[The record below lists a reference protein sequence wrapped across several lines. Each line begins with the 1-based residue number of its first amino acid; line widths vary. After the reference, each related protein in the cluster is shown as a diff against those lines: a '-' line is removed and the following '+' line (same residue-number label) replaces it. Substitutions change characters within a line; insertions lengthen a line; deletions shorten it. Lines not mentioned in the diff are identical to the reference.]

1 MTTVTTDQLSETIHG
16 LKDAAANALSNQSTD
31 DFEAFERYLSEVE
44 AYAREIQ
51 QSLWANEARATIRRL
66 EKGEPL
72 NNSDH
77 ELLRTF
83 LVSDAQAYLKNENN
97 FQDWVREL
105 ERLIDNLGTRVN
117 TVDRQSIADL
127 RGVLRDA
134 IRLVPDIRNYLD
146 EQRRVERF
154 EQSLKSLDADSR
166 KMLLRLLQD
175 QLRNTNR

>member
-1 MTTVTTDQLSETIHG
+1 MTTVNTDQLSETIHG
-16 LKDAAANALSNQSTD
+16 LKDAATNALSNQSTD

-51 QSLWANEARATIRRL
+51 QSLWVNEARATIRRL

-72 NNSDH
+72 HNTDH

-105 ERLIDNLGTRVN
+105 QRLIDDLDVRVN

-127 RGVLRDA
+127 RGLLKDA

-154 EQSLKSLDADSR
+154 EQSLQSLDADSR
-166 KMLLRLLQD
+166 KLLLRLLQD
-175 QLRNTNR
+175 QLRNANR